1 MKREK
6 RREEKNLTKKQ
17 GKYNAPCLFEINLR
31 KREEGTNAPS
41 YLYLPF
47 RSRQWDG
54 WVRHWRRKIK
64 EIRQEKI
71 KLAKWIQ
78 LD

>member
-1 MKREK
+1 MQKIKERKRDMKREK

-17 GKYNAPCLFEINLR
+17 GKYNVPCLFEINLR
-31 KREEGTNAPS
+31 KREEGTNAPFN
-41 YLYLPF
+41 LYLPF

-64 EIRQEKI
+64 EIR
-71 KLAKWIQ
+71 
-78 LD
+78 

>member
-6 RREEKNLTKKQ
+6 RRDKRGKKLTKKQ
-17 GKYNAPCLFEINLR
+17 GSYNDPCLFETILR
-31 KREEGTNAPS
+31 KRKEGTNAPFN
-41 YLYLPF
+41 LYLPF

-71 KLAKWIQ
+71 K
-78 LD
+78 